1 MNITLYKS
9 SAEPNRLNKTSYLT
23 QVAAYTGAVAR
34 QNLSMHSIGQHR
46 DPYSL
51 GYKALLVLEETISHI
66 KEANYCYI
74 SDFGRYYYIRE
85 KTCDANGLYTLVLNV
100 DVLMSFKSDILTQK
114 GIVSKQEG
122 IYNMYLPSEVPSE
135 VRPLVTTV
143 KMNPTASGAG
153 FTNQSNTFV
162 LLAIGGK

>member
-9 SAEPNRLNKTSYLT
+9 SAEPNRLNKTSFLT

-34 QNLSMHSIGQHR
+34 QNLSLMN
-46 DPYSL
+46 PV
-51 GYKALLVLEETISHI
+51 LVLEETIAHI

-100 DVLMSFKSDILTQK
+100 DVLMSFKSSILTQK
-114 GIVSKQEG
+114 GIVSRQEG
-122 IYNMYLPSEVPSE
+122 IYNMYLPSDVPSE

-143 KMNPTASGAG
+143 KMNPTASGTG
-153 FTNQSNTFV
+153 FTNQSDCFV

>member
-9 SAEPNRLNKTSYLT
+9 TAEPNRLNKTSFLT
-23 QVAAYTGAVAR
+23 QLASYTGAVAR
-34 QNLSMHSIGQHR
+34 QNLSIMN
-46 DPYSL
+46 P
-51 GYKALLVLEETISHI
+51 LLVLQESIANI
-66 KEANYCYI
+66 KDANYCYI

-85 KTCDANGLYTLVLNV
+85 KTCDANGLYTLVLNI
-100 DVLMSFKSDILTQK
+100 DVLMSYKTDILLQK

-122 IYNMYLPSEVPSE
+122 IYNMYLPSDVPSE

-143 KMNPTASGAG
+143 KMNPVSTGG
-153 FTNQSNTFV
+153 FTNQSDTYV

>member
-9 SAEPNRLNKTSYLT
+9 SAEPNRLNKTAFLT

-34 QNLSMHSIGQHR
+34 QNLSLMN
-46 DPYSL
+46 PV
-51 GYKALLVLEETISHI
+51 LVLEESITNI
-66 KEANYCYI
+66 KDANYCYI

-85 KTCDANGLYTLVLNV
+85 KTCDANGLYTLILNV
-100 DVLMSFKSDILTQK
+100 DVLMSFKTEILMQR

-135 VRPLVTTV
+135 VRPLVSTV
-143 KMNPTASGAG
+143 KMDPVVSGAG
-153 FTNQSNTFV
+153 FTNQSDCFV

>member
-9 SAEPNRLNKTSYLT
+9 TAEPNRLNKTPFLT
-23 QVAAYTGAVAR
+23 QLASYSGAVAR
-34 QNLSMHSIGQHR
+34 QNLSIMN
-46 DPYSL
+46 P
-51 GYKALLVLEETISHI
+51 LLVLQESIANI
-66 KEANYCYI
+66 KDANYCYI

-85 KTCDANGLYTLVLNV
+85 KTCDVNGLYTLVLNI
-100 DVLMSFKSDILTQK
+100 DVLMSYKTDILLQK

-122 IYNMYLPSEVPSE
+122 IYNMYLPSDVPSE

-143 KMNPTASGAG
+143 KLNPTVSGTG
-153 FTNQSNTFV
+153 FTNQSNTYI